1 VTVVEAGRDGRAL
14 QIDQSRVFAPQSQHF
29 FIAADFDDTIAPRG
43 DGLGLWLRFVDGPD
57 EAVMQDQVGGFR
69 AGLAGGG
76 RSVGRSLKSE
86 TERRRRDDSGADGLG
101 GPNSIHERVL
111 LRKINRE
118 EAKNTKFYSDPSSCS
133 SLLRG

>member
-1 VTVVEAGRDGRAL
+1 MAASGHDERL
-14 QIDQSRVFAPQSQHF
+14 IDQSRVFAPQRRHF